1 LSSKAK
7 QVLLW
12 LMIISSALLFVYF
25 LQSKQTAGPKD
36 LSFDK
41 ALTQIKN
48 KEATE
53 VTVRQDTLE
62 LISKNQRKFTA
73 KLDSSDATREAILA
87 AANETGTTI
96 KLEPASSGLGLV
108 VVN

>member
-1 LSSKAK
+1 MSSKAK

-25 LQSKQTAGPKD
+25 LQSKQTGSPKE

-53 VTVRQDTLE
+53 VTVRQDSLE
-62 LISKNQRKFTA
+62 LTTKTNEKFLT
-73 KLDSSDATREAILA
+73 KLDASDASREAI
-87 AANETGTTI
+87 
-96 KLEPASSGLGLV
+96 
-108 VVN
+108 